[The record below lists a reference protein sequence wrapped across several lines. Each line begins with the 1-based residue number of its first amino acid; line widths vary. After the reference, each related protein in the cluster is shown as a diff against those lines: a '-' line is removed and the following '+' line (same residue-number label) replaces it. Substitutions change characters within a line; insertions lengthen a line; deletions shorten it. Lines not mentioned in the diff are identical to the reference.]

1 MTELTFLIELLLNH
15 DLQKDTK
22 DLIAGR
28 IKEVEAELNSR
39 QPVRATGQAPST
51 MALMAQHVQPTPTV
65 QDVQAIGQTAAAQAA
80 LAYRQAAINAS
91 MNDKIDKN
99 ARSPRKW

>member
-15 DLQKDTK
+15 DLKKETK

-39 QPVRATGQAPST
+39 QPIRPTGQAAST
-51 MALMAQHVQPTPTV
+51 MALMAQHAQPAI
-65 QDVQAIGQTAAAQAA
+65 QDVQAIGHTPAAAAA
-80 LAYRQAAINAS
+80 LASRQAAINAS